1 MERLS
6 DNHED
11 RFNQYEN
18 GHNLCNEKEHSLLS
32 FRESQW
38 KLRQQH
44 DQSFSMKQNLQDYES
59 HNQGSKWKVNH
70 LNKVVWDR
78 KVQTKVALK
87 TVYKGDFNCQRNE
100 KQGTEQSK
108 ASWKYK

>member
-44 DQSFSMKQNLQDYES
+44 DQSSPME
-59 HNQGSKWKVNH
+59 
-70 LNKVVWDR
+70 
-78 KVQTKVALK
+78 
-87 TVYKGDFNCQRNE
+87 
-100 KQGTEQSK
+100 
-108 ASWKYK
+108 